1 MVPQTQ
7 PQALFLSIF
16 SVDLRLYHR
25 SEQNFVNLITN
36 SRLFCAVHRHKLC
49 VFISITWQRL
59 VTASRVR
66 TTNNGIVIV
75 IIVVVYASAATSR
88 QSHGRSFVSSSYAN
102 AVSCSRGSSADWSDS
117 RCFFY
122 ATDAKRARPDRDGC
136 GLAGR
141 STRLFRLEIN
151 TAVDAPLLRRS
162 LLK

>member
-1 MVPQTQ
+1 M
-7 PQALFLSIF
+7 
-16 SVDLRLYHR
+16 
-25 SEQNFVNLITN
+25 NLITN
-36 SRLFCAVHRHKLC
+36 SRLSCIVDRHKLC
-49 VFISITWQRL
+49 VFISDYHLTKISNGF
-59 VTASRVR
+59 SRSHQ
-66 TTNNGIVIV
+66 NNGTVTV
-75 IIVVVYASAATSR
+75 IIIVVYASAATSR

-102 AVSCSRGSSADWSDS
+102 AVSCSRGSSADWSGIP
-117 RCFFY
+117 CFFY